1 MFAFD
6 LELSSDN
13 KCLPVWDMQ
22 SLDKKEVCGDK
33 PFDGSNLYYALF
45 DPSVLY
51 QESISAFTGDPN
63 RWRLQRKLLFKIPLQ
78 R

>member
-1 MFAFD
+1 MLLSTMFAFD

-33 PFDGSNLYYALF
+33 PFDGSNFYYALF
-45 DPSVLY
+45 DPYFLV
-51 QESISAFTGDPN
+51 SIHD
-63 RWRLQRKLLFKIPLQ
+63 
-78 R
+78 

>member
-1 MFAFD
+1 MLLSTMFAFD

-45 DPSVLY
+45 DPYFLV
-51 QESISAFTGDPN
+51 SIHD
-63 RWRLQRKLLFKIPLQ
+63 
-78 R
+78 